1 MKKNASSKILLSLG
15 VATLLYS
22 SAFAQEINLTESS
35 DVGNYFEENG
45 KDINLKNPDKYKGQD
60 LNIKMG
66 VWDLPNDD
74 YDSADY
80 RLNIDI
86 GKNNTLSFTHNNGQN
101 PAYVTNLNA
110 TAKEV
115 KTTDIVL
122 QAFAPSVING
132 DLTMTSSGGEAIT
145 EDEKKGSGIIL
156 YNGAVE
162 GKSANGSLT
171 INGNFTADKTLFA
184 TYGNFVKVNG
194 TANLKNSNF
203 GLMKR
208 SYTDL
213 EANNVVMVQAKDFNE
228 NILKANNNAGALL
241 LKFAS
246 DYISTDVQGK
256 DPLEAGTIIDISDED
271 KYGDGEKGLVDYKL
285 SVQNCGGNK
294 CLVDYKLS
302 VQNCGGNKCLVING
316 GATAAAKDKLVQ
328 LQVDIDAID
337 KLLKNEFDFSQ
348 DEEWTKAKE
357 ALEKQKTE
365 LEQLKQEAEKNG
377 GKIDDEKYIDLVNKN
392 SNLNLSAN
400 DKASIL
406 ALRSITEQ
414 LGSIGADLASREGV
428 KLALDIKK
436 DTDNTGKSVSNLN
449 SASSAVNT
457 TMNISNDVSIGSR
470 VAMLNNPFGTYAS
483 KMNGLKFAALDSDM
497 RPSYVNEYTNS
508 VWANAFGGANI
519 IDGDSGAMYGAT
531 IGVDKQANDDVL
543 WGTYFTYANAKIK
556 DNNLEQKSDNFQLG
570 MYSTINVAPQWEL
583 NLKAYAQVS
592 PTKQDNVQTDG
603 AYNSDYTSKFLGLSA
618 NAGRVFDFSDNTLF
632 IKPFAGVNYYFSY
645 TPSHTENGAI
655 AKDIDSMKNNSVS
668 VEVGAEF
675 RKYMNENSYI
685 FVTPKIEQFVI
696 NSGDDYTANLAVNN
710 AFFTSIEANNKKKTY
725 GQIIVGGN
733 VDFTNQLSMNLGFGA
748 KQILAGKVDNKNE
761 TYLSGQVGLKYK
773 F

>member
-1 MKKNASSKILLSLG
+1 MVGSGEDFDLDNIDKNKASSLLIFNGSR
-15 VATLLYS
+15 
-22 SAFAQEINLTESS
+22 
-35 DVGNYFEENG
+35 ENT
-45 KDINLKNPDKYKGQD
+45 
-60 LNIKMG
+60 
-66 VWDLPNDD
+66 ND
-74 YDSADY
+74 
-80 RLNIDI
+80 
-86 GKNNTLSFTHNNGQN
+86 T
-101 PAYVTNLNA
+101 V
-110 TAKEV
+110 
-115 KTTDIVL
+115 
-122 QAFAPSVING
+122 
-132 DLTMTSSGGEAIT
+132 
-145 EDEKKGSGIIL
+145 
-156 YNGAVE
+156 
-162 GKSANGSLT
+162 NGSLT
-171 INGNFTADKTLFA
+171 VNGDFSA
-184 TYGNFVKVNG
+184 TNSAIVSMKSDTFKVNG
-194 TANLKNSNF
+194 TATIEKSGLGFLSQSYSNLDVNDF
-203 GLMKR
+203 IALR
-208 SYTDL
+208 
-213 EANNVVMVQAKDFNE
+213 AKDIKTDKLNDE
-228 NILKANNNAGALL
+228 TNAGALILKSASSYIDESL
-241 LKFAS
+241 LNDDDYVAS
-246 DYISTDVQGK
+246 LDVT
-256 DPLEAGTIIDISDED
+256 AED
-271 KYGDGEKGLVDYKL
+271 NKYGGVFVDYKL
-285 SVQNCGGNK
+285 SLKNCGG
-294 CLVDYKLS
+294 D
-302 VQNCGGNKCLVING
+302 KCLVING
-316 GATAAAKDKLVQ
+316 GATAAAKKLTNQ
-328 LQVDIDAID
+328 IAVDLEAITRIIDGLD
-337 KLLKNEFDFSQ
+337 NEQ
-348 DEEWTKAKE
+348 AKE
-357 ALEKQKTE
+357 ALQEQKTE

-531 IGVDKQANDDVL
+531 VGVDKQANDDVL
-543 WGTYFTYANAKIK
+543 WGTYFTYVNAKIK

-570 MYSTINVAPQWEL
+570 MYSTINIAPQWEL

-592 PTKQDNVQTDG
+592 PTKQDNVQIDG

-655 AKDIDSMKNNSVS
+655 AKDIDSIKNNSVS

>member
-22 SAFAQEINLTESS
+22 SAFAQEINLTQSS
-35 DVGNYFEENG
+35 DIGNYFEENG

-86 GKNNTLSFTHNNGQN
+86 GKNNTLSFTHNNDQN
-101 PAYVTNLNA
+101 PVYVTNLNA

-122 QAFAPSVING
+122 QASAPSVING
-132 DLTMTSSGGEAIT
+132 NLTMTSSGAETIT

-184 TYGNFVKVNG
+184 AYGNFVKVNG
-194 TANLKNSNF
+194 TANLTNSNF
-203 GLMKR
+203 GLMKH

-213 EANNVVMVQAKDFNE
+213 EANNVVIVQAKDFNE

-241 LKFAS
+241 LKFAG

-256 DPLEAGTIIDISDED
+256 DPLEAATIIDISDED
-271 KYGDGEKGLVDYKL
+271 KYGDGEKG
-285 SVQNCGGNK
+285 
-294 CLVDYKLS
+294 LVDYKLS

-328 LQVDIDAID
+328 LQVDIDTID
-337 KLLKNEFDFSQ
+337 KLLKHEFDSSQ
-348 DEEWTKAKE
+348 GEEWEQAKE
-357 ALEKQKTE
+357 TLKKQQAEIQTMLE
-365 LEQLKQEAEKNG
+365 EAKKNG

-531 IGVDKQANDDVL
+531 VGVDKQANDDVL
-543 WGTYFTYANAKIK
+543 WGAYFTYANAKIK

-592 PTKQDNVQTDG
+592 PTKQDNVQIDG

-710 AFFTSIEANNKKKTY
+710 AFFTSVEANNKKKTY

>member
-22 SAFAQEINLTESS
+22 SAFAQEINLTQSS
-35 DVGNYFEENG
+35 DVENYFEENG

-60 LNIKMG
+60 LSIKMG

-74 YDSADY
+74 YDSAVY

-101 PAYVTNLNA
+101 PVYVTNLNA

-132 DLTMTSSGGEAIT
+132 NLTMTSSGAETIT

-156 YNGAVE
+156 YNGAGE
-162 GKSANGSLT
+162 TQSANGSLT

-184 TYGNFVKVNG
+184 AYGNFVKVNG
-194 TANLKNSNF
+194 TANLTNSNF
-203 GLMKR
+203 GLIKR

-213 EANNVVMVQAKDFNE
+213 EANNVVMVQAKDFNKD
-228 NILKANNNAGALL
+228 ILEEKSNNNAGALL
-241 LKFAS
+241 VKFLN
-246 DYISTDVQGK
+246 DYVSTDLHGK
-256 DPLEAGTIIDISDED
+256 DVIETGAVIDISDED
-271 KYGDGEKGLVDYKL
+271 EYGDGKKG
-285 SVQNCGGNK
+285 
-294 CLVDYKLS
+294 LVDYKLS

-328 LQVDIDAID
+328 LQVDIDTID
-337 KLLKNEFDFSQ
+337 KLLKNEFDSSQ
-348 DEEWTKAKE
+348 DEEWEQAKE
-357 ALEKQKTE
+357 TLKKQQAELQTMLE
-365 LEQLKQEAEKNG
+365 EAKKNG

-531 IGVDKQANDDVL
+531 VGVDKQANDDVL
-543 WGTYFTYANAKIK
+543 WGAYFTYANAKIK

-592 PTKQDNVQTDG
+592 PTKQDNVQIDG

-710 AFFTSIEANNKKKTY
+710 AFFTSVEANNKKKTY

>member
-22 SAFAQEINLTESS
+22 SAFAQEINLTQSS

-66 VWDLPNDD
+66 VWDLPDDD

-86 GKNNTLSFTHNNGQN
+86 GKNNTLSFTHNNDQN
-101 PAYVTNLNA
+101 PVYVTNLNA

-122 QAFAPSVING
+122 QASAPSVING
-132 DLTMTSSGGEAIT
+132 NLTMTSSGAETIT

-156 YNGAVE
+156 YNGNGAVE

-184 TYGNFVKVNG
+184 AYGNFVKVNG
-194 TANLKNSNF
+194 TANLTNSNF

-213 EANNVVMVQAKDFNE
+213 EANNVVIVQAKDFNE

-241 LKFAS
+241 LKFAG

-256 DPLEAGTIIDISDED
+256 DPLEAITIIDISDED
-271 KYGDGEKGLVDYKL
+271 KYGDGEKG
-285 SVQNCGGNK
+285 
-294 CLVDYKLS
+294 LVDYKLS

-328 LQVDIDAID
+328 LQVDIDSID
-337 KLLKNEFDFSQ
+337 KLLKNEFDSSQ
-348 DEEWTKAKE
+348 GEEWEQAKE
-357 ALEKQKTE
+357 TLKKQQAEIQTMLE
-365 LEQLKQEAEKNG
+365 EAKKNG

-392 SNLNLSAN
+392 LNLNLSAN

-531 IGVDKQANDDVL
+531 VGVDKQANDDVL

-570 MYSTINVAPQWEL
+570 MYSTINIAPQWEL

-592 PTKQDNVQTDG
+592 PTKQDNVQIDG

-710 AFFTSIEANNKKKTY
+710 AFFTSVEANNKKKTY

>member
-22 SAFAQEINLTESS
+22 GAFAQEINLTQSS
-35 DVGNYFEENG
+35 EGNYFEENG

-86 GKNNTLSFTHNNGQN
+86 GKNNTLSFTHNNDQN
-101 PAYVTNLNA
+101 PVYVTNLNA

-132 DLTMTSSGGEAIT
+132 NLTMTSSGAGAIT

-156 YNGAVE
+156 YNGNGAVE

-184 TYGNFVKVNG
+184 AYGNFVKVNG
-194 TANLKNSNF
+194 TANLTNSNF

-213 EANNVVMVQAKDFNE
+213 EANNVVIVQAKDFNE

-241 LKFAS
+241 LKFAG

-294 CLVDYKLS
+294 CLV
-302 VQNCGGNKCLVING
+302 ING

-328 LQVDIDAID
+328 LQVDIDTID
-337 KLLKNEFDFSQ
+337 KLLKNEFDSSQ
-348 DEEWTKAKE
+348 GEEWEQAKE
-357 ALEKQKTE
+357 TLKKQQAEIQTMLE
-365 LEQLKQEAEKNG
+365 EAKKNG

-392 SNLNLSAN
+392 LNLNLSAN

-531 IGVDKQANDDVL
+531 VGVDKQANDDVL
-543 WGTYFTYANAKIK
+543 WGAYFTYANAKIK

-710 AFFTSIEANNKKKTY
+710 AFFTSVEANNKKKTY

>member
-22 SAFAQEINLTESS
+22 SAFAQEINLTQSS
-35 DVGNYFEENG
+35 DVENYFEENG

-60 LNIKMG
+60 LSIKMG

-86 GKNNTLSFTHNNGQN
+86 GKNNTLSFTHNNDQN
-101 PAYVTNLNA
+101 PVYVTNLNA

-132 DLTMTSSGGEAIT
+132 NLTMTSSGAGAIT
-145 EDEKKGSGIIL
+145 EDEQKGSGIIL
-156 YNGAVE
+156 YNGVE

-194 TANLKNSNF
+194 TANLTNSNF

-213 EANNVVMVQAKDFNE
+213 EANNVVIVQAKDFNE

-241 LKFAS
+241 LKFAG

-256 DPLEAGTIIDISDED
+256 DPLEAATIIDISDED
-271 KYGDGEKGLVDYKL
+271 KYGDGEKG
-285 SVQNCGGNK
+285 
-294 CLVDYKLS
+294 LVDYKLS

-328 LQVDIDAID
+328 LQVDIDSID
-337 KLLKNEFDFSQ
+337 KLLKNEFDSSQ
-348 DEEWTKAKE
+348 GEEWEQAKE
-357 ALEKQKTE
+357 TLKKQQAEIQTMLE
-365 LEQLKQEAEKNG
+365 EAKKNG

-392 SNLNLSAN
+392 LNLNLSAN

-531 IGVDKQANDDVL
+531 VGVDKQANDDVL
-543 WGTYFTYANAKIK
+543 WGAYFTYANAKIK

-592 PTKQDNVQTDG
+592 PTKQDNVQIDG

-668 VEVGAEF
+668 IEVGAEF

-710 AFFTSIEANNKKKTY
+710 AFFTSVEANNKKKTY

>member
-22 SAFAQEINLTESS
+22 SAFAQEINLTQSS

-60 LNIKMG
+60 LSIKMG
-66 VWDLPNDD
+66 VWDLPDD
-74 YDSADY
+74 YDSDDY

-101 PAYVTNLNA
+101 PVYVTNLNA

-132 DLTMTSSGGEAIT
+132 NLTMTSSGAETIT

-156 YNGAVE
+156 YNGNGAVE

-184 TYGNFVKVNG
+184 AYGNFVKVNG
-194 TANLKNSNF
+194 TANLTNSNF
-203 GLMKR
+203 GLMKH

-213 EANNVVMVQAKDFNE
+213 EANNVVIVQAKDFNE

-241 LKFAS
+241 LKFAG

-256 DPLEAGTIIDISDED
+256 DPLEAATIIDISDED
-271 KYGDGEKGLVDYKL
+271 KYGDGEKG
-285 SVQNCGGNK
+285 
-294 CLVDYKLS
+294 LVDYKLS

-328 LQVDIDAID
+328 LQVDIDTID
-337 KLLKNEFDFSQ
+337 KLLKNEFDSSQ
-348 DEEWTKAKE
+348 GEEWEQAKE
-357 ALEKQKTE
+357 TLKKQQAEIQTMLE
-365 LEQLKQEAEKNG
+365 EAKKNG

-531 IGVDKQANDDVL
+531 VGVDKQANDDVL
-543 WGTYFTYANAKIK
+543 WGAYFTYANAKIK

-592 PTKQDNVQTDG
+592 PTKQDNVQIDG

-710 AFFTSIEANNKKKTY
+710 AFFTSVEANNKKKTY

>member
-1 MKKNASSKILLSLG
+1 MK
-15 VATLLYS
+15 
-22 SAFAQEINLTESS
+22 S
-35 DVGNYFEENG
+35 DTF
-45 KDINLKNPDKYKGQD
+45 
-60 LNIKMG
+60 
-66 VWDLPNDD
+66 
-74 YDSADY
+74 
-80 RLNIDI
+80 
-86 GKNNTLSFTHNNGQN
+86 
-101 PAYVTNLNA
+101 
-110 TAKEV
+110 
-115 KTTDIVL
+115 
-122 QAFAPSVING
+122 
-132 DLTMTSSGGEAIT
+132 
-145 EDEKKGSGIIL
+145 
-156 YNGAVE
+156 
-162 GKSANGSLT
+162 
-171 INGNFTADKTLFA
+171 
-184 TYGNFVKVNG
+184 KVNG
-194 TANLKNSNF
+194 TATIEKSGLGFLSQSYSNL
-203 GLMKR
+203 
-208 SYTDL
+208 D
-213 EANNVVMVQAKDFNE
+213 ANDFIVLRAKDIKTDKLNDE
-228 NILKANNNAGALL
+228 TNAGALILKSASSYIDESL
-241 LKFAS
+241 LNDDDYVAS
-246 DYISTDVQGK
+246 LDVT
-256 DPLEAGTIIDISDED
+256 AED
-271 KYGDGEKGLVDYKL
+271 NKYGGVFVDYKL
-285 SVQNCGGNK
+285 SLKNCGG
-294 CLVDYKLS
+294 D
-302 VQNCGGNKCLVING
+302 KCLVING
-316 GATAAAKDKLVQ
+316 GATAAAKKLTNQ
-328 LQVDIDAID
+328 IAVDLEAITRIIDD
-337 KLLKNEFDFSQ
+337 LDNEQ
-348 DEEWTKAKE
+348 AKE
-357 ALEKQKTE
+357 TLKKQQAELQTMLE
-365 LEQLKQEAEKNG
+365 EAEKNG

-392 SNLNLSAN
+392 LNLNLSAN

-531 IGVDKQANDDVL
+531 VGVDKQANDDVL

-570 MYSTINVAPQWEL
+570 MYSTINIAPQWEL

-592 PTKQDNVQTDG
+592 PTKQDNVQIDG

-655 AKDIDSMKNNSVS
+655 AKDIDSIKNNSVS

-710 AFFTSIEANNKKKTY
+710 AFFTSVEANNKKKTY

>member
-22 SAFAQEINLTESS
+22 SAFAQEINLTQSS

-86 GKNNTLSFTHNNGQN
+86 GKNNTLSFTHNNDQN
-101 PAYVTNLNA
+101 PVYVTNLNA

-122 QAFAPSVING
+122 QASAPSVING
-132 DLTMTSSGGEAIT
+132 NLTMTSSGAGTIT

-156 YNGAVE
+156 YNGNGAVE

-184 TYGNFVKVNG
+184 AYGNFVKVNG
-194 TANLKNSNF
+194 TANLTNSNF

-213 EANNVVMVQAKDFNE
+213 EANNVVIVQAKDFNE

-241 LKFAS
+241 LKFAG

-294 CLVDYKLS
+294 CLV
-302 VQNCGGNKCLVING
+302 ING

-328 LQVDIDAID
+328 LQVDIDTID
-337 KLLKNEFDFSQ
+337 KLLKNEFDSSQ
-348 DEEWTKAKE
+348 GEEWEQAKE
-357 ALEKQKTE
+357 TLKKQQAEIQTMLE
-365 LEQLKQEAEKNG
+365 EAKKNG

-392 SNLNLSAN
+392 LNLNLSAN

-483 KMNGLKFAALDSDM
+483 KINGLKFAALDSDM

-531 IGVDKQANDDVL
+531 VGVDKQANDDVL
-543 WGTYFTYANAKIK
+543 WGAYFTYANAKIK

-592 PTKQDNVQTDG
+592 PTKQDNVQIDG

-710 AFFTSIEANNKKKTY
+710 AFFTSVEANNKKKTY

>member
-22 SAFAQEINLTESS
+22 GAFAAEITFNS
-35 DVGNYFEENG
+35 DSDLNTHF
-45 KDINLKNPDKYKGQD
+45 DINEKDNVATFKNENYKNQD
-60 LNIKMG
+60 LTFKINT
-66 VWDLPNDD
+66 LAFDD
-74 YDSADY
+74 APEDAKI
-80 RLNIDI
+80 NIDL
-86 GKNNTLSFTHNNGQN
+86 GNNSLTLENTRNSSGE
-101 PAYVTNLNA
+101 
-110 TAKEV
+110 TAALVRNFNVDAKDF
-115 KTTDIVL
+115 KTTDIGL
-122 QAFAPSVING
+122 SYFNAGIINANF
-132 DLTMTSSGGEAIT
+132 TMV
-145 EDEKKGSGIIL
+145 GSGEDFDLDNIDKNKASSLLIF
-156 YNGAVE
+156 NGSRENTNDTV
-162 GKSANGSLT
+162 NGSLT
-171 INGNFTADKTLFA
+171 VNGDFSA
-184 TYGNFVKVNG
+184 TNSAIVSMKSDTFKVNG
-194 TANLKNSNF
+194 TATLKEAGLGFLSQSYSNLDVNDF
-203 GLMKR
+203 IALR
-208 SYTDL
+208 
-213 EANNVVMVQAKDFNE
+213 AKDIKTDKLNDE
-228 NILKANNNAGALL
+228 TNAGALILKSASSYIDESL
-241 LKFAS
+241 LNGHDSIAS
-246 DYISTDVQGK
+246 LDVT
-256 DPLEAGTIIDISDED
+256 AED
-271 KYGDGEKGLVDYKL
+271 NKYGGVFVDYKL
-285 SVQNCGGNK
+285 SLKNCGG
-294 CLVDYKLS
+294 D
-302 VQNCGGNKCLVING
+302 KCLVING
-316 GATAAAKDKLVQ
+316 GATAAAKKLTNQ
-328 LQVDIDAID
+328 IAVDLEAITRIIDD
-337 KLLKNEFDFSQ
+337 YLDNEQ
-348 DEEWTKAKE
+348 AKE
-357 ALEKQKTE
+357 ALQEQKTE

-392 SNLNLSAN
+392 LNLNLSAN

-436 DTDNTGKSVSNLN
+436 DTDNTGKSVSNFN

-531 IGVDKQANDDVL
+531 VGVDKQANDDVL
-543 WGTYFTYANAKIK
+543 WGAYFTYANAKIK

-592 PTKQDNVQTDG
+592 PTKQDNVQIDG

-632 IKPFAGVNYYFSY
+632 IKPFAGINYYFSY

-696 NSGDDYTANLAVNN
+696 NRGDDYTANLAINN
-710 AFFTSIEANNKKKTY
+710 AFFTSVEANNKKKTY

>member
-22 SAFAQEINLTESS
+22 SAFAQEINLTQSS

-86 GKNNTLSFTHNNGQN
+86 GKNNTLSFTHNNDQN
-101 PAYVTNLNA
+101 PVYVTNLNA

-132 DLTMTSSGGEAIT
+132 NLTMTSSGAGAIT
-145 EDEKKGSGIIL
+145 EDEQKGSGIIL
-156 YNGAVE
+156 YNGVE

-194 TANLKNSNF
+194 TANLTNSNF

-213 EANNVVMVQAKDFNE
+213 EANNVVIVQAKDFNE

-241 LKFAS
+241 LKFAG

-256 DPLEAGTIIDISDED
+256 DPLEAATIIDISDED
-271 KYGDGEKGLVDYKL
+271 KYGDGEKG
-285 SVQNCGGNK
+285 
-294 CLVDYKLS
+294 LVDYKLS

-328 LQVDIDAID
+328 LQVDIDTID
-337 KLLKNEFDFSQ
+337 KLLKNEFDSSQ
-348 DEEWTKAKE
+348 GEEWEQAKE
-357 ALEKQKTE
+357 TLKKQQAEIQTMLE
-365 LEQLKQEAEKNG
+365 EAKKNG

-392 SNLNLSAN
+392 LNLNLSAN

-531 IGVDKQANDDVL
+531 VGVDKQANDDVL
-543 WGTYFTYANAKIK
+543 WGAYFTYANAKIK

-592 PTKQDNVQTDG
+592 PTKQDNVQIDG

-618 NAGRVFDFSDNTLF
+618 NAGRVFDLSDNTLF

-668 VEVGAEF
+668 IEVGAEF

-710 AFFTSIEANNKKKTY
+710 AFFTSVEANNKKKTY

>member
-22 SAFAQEINLTESS
+22 SAFAQEINLTQSS

-86 GKNNTLSFTHNNGQN
+86 GKNNTLSFTHNNDQN
-101 PAYVTNLNA
+101 PVYVTNLNA

-122 QAFAPSVING
+122 QASAPSVING
-132 DLTMTSSGGEAIT
+132 NLTMTSSGGGAIT

-156 YNGAVE
+156 YNGNGAVE

-171 INGNFTADKTLFA
+171 INGNFAADKTLFA
-184 TYGNFVKVNG
+184 AYGNFVKVNG
-194 TANLKNSNF
+194 TANLTNSNF

-213 EANNVVMVQAKDFNE
+213 EANNVVIVQAKDFNE

-241 LKFAS
+241 LKFAG

-256 DPLEAGTIIDISDED
+256 DPLEAITIIDISDED
-271 KYGDGEKGLVDYKL
+271 KYGDGKKG
-285 SVQNCGGNK
+285 
-294 CLVDYKLS
+294 LVDYKLS

-328 LQVDIDAID
+328 LQVDIDTID
-337 KLLKNEFDFSQ
+337 KLLKNEFDSSQ
-348 DEEWTKAKE
+348 GEEWEQAKE
-357 ALEKQKTE
+357 TLKKQQAEIQTMLE
-365 LEQLKQEAEKNG
+365 EAKKNG

-392 SNLNLSAN
+392 LNLNLSAN

-531 IGVDKQANDDVL
+531 VGVDKQANDDVL
-543 WGTYFTYANAKIK
+543 WGAYFTYANAKIK

-592 PTKQDNVQTDG
+592 PTKQDNVQIDG

-655 AKDIDSMKNNSVS
+655 AKDIDSIKNNSVS

>member
-22 SAFAQEINLTESS
+22 SAFAQEINLTQSS
-35 DVGNYFEENG
+35 DVGKYFEENG
-45 KDINLKNPDKYKGQD
+45 KDINLKNPDQYKGQD
-60 LNIKMG
+60 LSIKMG

-86 GKNNTLSFTHNNGQN
+86 GKDNTLSFTHNNKEN

-132 DLTMTSSGGEAIT
+132 NLTMTSSGAGTIT

-156 YNGAVE
+156 YNGNGAVE

-194 TANLKNSNF
+194 TANLTNSNF

-213 EANNVVMVQAKDFNE
+213 EANNVVIVQAKDFNE

-241 LKFAS
+241 LKFAG

-294 CLVDYKLS
+294 CLV
-302 VQNCGGNKCLVING
+302 ING

-328 LQVDIDAID
+328 LQVDIDTID
-337 KLLKNEFDFSQ
+337 KLLKNEFDSSQ
-348 DEEWTKAKE
+348 GEEWEQAKE
-357 ALEKQKTE
+357 TLKKQQAEIQTMLE
-365 LEQLKQEAEKNG
+365 EAKKNG

-392 SNLNLSAN
+392 LNLNLSAN

-531 IGVDKQANDDVL
+531 VGVDKQANDDVL
-543 WGTYFTYANAKIK
+543 WGAYFTYANAKIK

-592 PTKQDNVQTDG
+592 PTKQDNVQIDG

-710 AFFTSIEANNKKKTY
+710 AFFTSVEANNKKKTY

>member
-22 SAFAQEINLTESS
+22 SAFAQEQNINLTESS
-35 DVGNYFEENG
+35 DIGKYFEENG
-45 KDINLKNPDKYKGQD
+45 KDINLKNPDDYKGKD
-60 LNIKMG
+60 LSITMG

-74 YDSADY
+74 YDNADY

-86 GKNNTLSFTHNNGQN
+86 GKNNTLSFTHNNGEN

-110 TAKEV
+110 TAQEV

-132 DLTMTSSGGEAIT
+132 NLTMTSSGSEAIT

-156 YNGAVE
+156 YNGTVE

-194 TANLKNSNF
+194 TANLTNSNF
-203 GLMKR
+203 GLIKR

-213 EANNVVMVQAKDFNE
+213 EANNVVMVQAKDFNKD
-228 NILKANNNAGALL
+228 ILEEKSNNNAGALL
-241 LKFAS
+241 VKFLN
-246 DYISTDVQGK
+246 DYVSTDLHGK
-256 DPLEAGTIIDISDED
+256 DVIETGAVIDISDED
-271 KYGDGEKGLVDYKL
+271 EYGDGKKGLVDYKL

-294 CLVDYKLS
+294 CLV
-302 VQNCGGNKCLVING
+302 VNG
-316 GATAAAKDKLVQ
+316 GATAAAKDKLTQ
-328 LQVDIDAID
+328 LKVDINAID
-337 KLLKNEFDFSQ
+337 KLLKNEFDSSQ
-348 DEEWTKAKE
+348 DEEWKQAKE

-365 LEQLKQEAEKNG
+365 LEKLQQEAMQNG

-392 SNLNLSAN
+392 LNLNLSAN

-519 IDGDSGAMYGAT
+519 IDGDSGAMHGAT
-531 IGVDKQANDDVL
+531 VGVDKQANDDVL
-543 WGTYFTYANAKIK
+543 WGAYFTYANAKIK

-570 MYSTINVAPQWEL
+570 MYSTINIAPQWEL

-592 PTKQDNVQTDG
+592 PTKQDNVQIDG

-645 TPSHTENGAI
+645 TPFHTENGAI

-696 NSGDDYTANLAVNN
+696 NSGDDYTDNLAVNN
-710 AFFTSIEANNKKKTY
+710 AFFTSIEANNKKKHT
-725 GQIIVGGN
+725 
-733 VDFTNQLSMNLGFGA
+733 DKLS
-748 KQILAGKVDNKNE
+748 
-761 TYLSGQVGLKYK
+761 
-773 F
+773 

>member
-22 SAFAQEINLTESS
+22 SAFAQEINLTQSS

-86 GKNNTLSFTHNNGQN
+86 GKNNTLSFTHNNDQN
-101 PAYVTNLNA
+101 PVYVTNLNA

-122 QAFAPSVING
+122 QASAPSVING
-132 DLTMTSSGGEAIT
+132 NLTMTSSGGGAIT

-184 TYGNFVKVNG
+184 AYGNFVKVNG
-194 TANLKNSNF
+194 TANLTNSNF

-213 EANNVVMVQAKDFNE
+213 EANNVVIVQAKDFNE

-241 LKFAS
+241 LKFAG

-256 DPLEAGTIIDISDED
+256 DPLEAVTIIDISDED
-271 KYGDGEKGLVDYKL
+271 KYGDGEKG
-285 SVQNCGGNK
+285 
-294 CLVDYKLS
+294 LVDYKLS

-328 LQVDIDAID
+328 LQVDIDTID
-337 KLLKNEFDFSQ
+337 KLLKNEFDSSQ
-348 DEEWTKAKE
+348 GEEWEQAKE
-357 ALEKQKTE
+357 TLKKQQAEIQTMLE
-365 LEQLKQEAEKNG
+365 EAKKNG

-392 SNLNLSAN
+392 LNLNLSAN

-531 IGVDKQANDDVL
+531 VGVDKQANDDVL
-543 WGTYFTYANAKIK
+543 WGAYFTYANAKIK

-592 PTKQDNVQTDG
+592 PTKQDNVQIDG

-710 AFFTSIEANNKKKTY
+710 AFFTSVEANNKKKTY

>member
-22 SAFAQEINLTESS
+22 SAFAQEINLTQSS

-101 PAYVTNLNA
+101 PVYVTNLNA

-122 QAFAPSVING
+122 QASAPSVING
-132 DLTMTSSGGEAIT
+132 NLTMTSSGAGAIT

-156 YNGAVE
+156 YNGNGAVE

-184 TYGNFVKVNG
+184 AYGNFVKVNG
-194 TANLKNSNF
+194 TANLTNSNF

-213 EANNVVMVQAKDFNE
+213 EANNVVIVQAKDFNE

-241 LKFAS
+241 LKFAG

-256 DPLEAGTIIDISDED
+256 DPLEAVTIIDISDED
-271 KYGDGEKGLVDYKL
+271 KYGDGEKG
-285 SVQNCGGNK
+285 
-294 CLVDYKLS
+294 LVDYKLS

-328 LQVDIDAID
+328 LQVDIDTID
-337 KLLKNEFDFSQ
+337 KLLKNEFDSSQ
-348 DEEWTKAKE
+348 GEEWEQAKE
-357 ALEKQKTE
+357 TLKKQQAEIQTMLE
-365 LEQLKQEAEKNG
+365 EAKKNG

-531 IGVDKQANDDVL
+531 VGVDKQANDDVL
-543 WGTYFTYANAKIK
+543 WGAYFTYANAKIK

-592 PTKQDNVQTDG
+592 PTKQDNVQIDG

-710 AFFTSIEANNKKKTY
+710 AFFTSVEANNKKKTY

>member
-22 SAFAQEINLTESS
+22 SAFAQEINLTQSS
-35 DVGNYFEENG
+35 DIGNYFEENG

-86 GKNNTLSFTHNNGQN
+86 GKNNTLSFTHNNDQN
-101 PAYVTNLNA
+101 PVYVTNLNA

-122 QAFAPSVING
+122 QASAPSVING
-132 DLTMTSSGGEAIT
+132 NLTMTSSGGGAIT

-156 YNGAVE
+156 YNGNGAVE

-171 INGNFTADKTLFA
+171 INGNFAADKTLFA
-184 TYGNFVKVNG
+184 AYGNFVKVNG
-194 TANLKNSNF
+194 TANLTNSNF

-213 EANNVVMVQAKDFNE
+213 EANNVVIVQAKDFNE

-294 CLVDYKLS
+294 CLV
-302 VQNCGGNKCLVING
+302 ING
-316 GATAAAKDKLVQ
+316 GATAAAKNKLVQ

-337 KLLKNEFDFSQ
+337 KLLKSEFDSSQ
-348 DEEWTKAKE
+348 DEEWKQAKE

-365 LEQLKQEAEKNG
+365 LQTMLEEAEKNG

-392 SNLNLSAN
+392 LNLNLSAN

-531 IGVDKQANDDVL
+531 VGVDKQANDDVL
-543 WGTYFTYANAKIK
+543 WGAYFTYANAKIK

-570 MYSTINVAPQWEL
+570 MYSTINIAPQWEL

-592 PTKQDNVQTDG
+592 PTKQDNVQIDG

-710 AFFTSIEANNKKKTY
+710 AFFTSVEANNKKKTY

>member
-22 SAFAQEINLTESS
+22 GAFAQEINLAGSS
-35 DVGNYFEENG
+35 DIGNYFEENG

-60 LNIKMG
+60 LSIKMG
-66 VWDLPNDD
+66 IGDLPSDG

-80 RLNIDI
+80 RFNIDI
-86 GKNNTLSFTHNNGQN
+86 GKDNTLSFTHNNNQE

-110 TAKEV
+110 TAKKVE
-115 KTTDIVL
+115 TTDIIL

-132 DLTMTSSGGEAIT
+132 DLTMTSSGAGAIT

-156 YNGAVE
+156 YNGAGE
-162 GKSANGSLT
+162 TQSANGSLT

-194 TANLKNSNF
+194 TANLTNSNF
-203 GLMKR
+203 GLIKR

-228 NILKANNNAGALL
+228 DILKAKNNAGALL
-241 LKFAS
+241 VKFLN
-246 DYISTDVQGK
+246 DYVSTDLHGK
-256 DPLEAGTIIDISDED
+256 DVAETGAVIDISDEE
-271 KYGDGEKGLVDYKL
+271 KYGDGIKGF
-285 SVQNCGGNK
+285 
-294 CLVDYKLS
+294 VDYKLS

-316 GATAAAKDKLVQ
+316 GATAAAKNLTNQ
-328 LQVDIDAID
+328 IAVDIDAID
-337 KLLKNEFDFSQ
+337 KLLKNEFDPSQ
-348 DEEWTKAKE
+348 EEEWTKVKK
-357 ALEKQKTE
+357 ALQQQKTE

-377 GKIDDEKYIDLVNKN
+377 GKIDDEKYVDLVNKN

-428 KLALDIKK
+428 KLALQIKK

-470 VAMLNNPFGTYAS
+470 VAMLNNPFVTYAS

-543 WGTYFTYANAKIK
+543 WGAYFTYANAKIK

-583 NLKAYAQVS
+583 NVKAYAQVS

-632 IKPFAGVNYYFSY
+632 IKPFAGINYYFSY

-710 AFFTSIEANNKKKTY
+710 AFFTSVEANNKKKTY

-748 KQILAGKVDNKNE
+748 KQILAGRVDSKNE

>member
-22 SAFAQEINLTESS
+22 SAFAQEINLTQSS
-35 DVGNYFEENG
+35 DIGNYFEENG

-86 GKNNTLSFTHNNGQN
+86 GKNNTLSFTHNNDQN
-101 PAYVTNLNA
+101 PVYVTNLNA

-122 QAFAPSVING
+122 QASAPSVING
-132 DLTMTSSGGEAIT
+132 NLTMTSSGGGAIT

-156 YNGAVE
+156 YNGNGAVE

-171 INGNFTADKTLFA
+171 INGNFAADKTLFA
-184 TYGNFVKVNG
+184 AYGNFVKVNG
-194 TANLKNSNF
+194 TANLTNSNF

-213 EANNVVMVQAKDFNE
+213 EANNVVIVQAKDFNE

-241 LKFAS
+241 LKFAG

-294 CLVDYKLS
+294 CLV
-302 VQNCGGNKCLVING
+302 ING
-316 GATAAAKDKLVQ
+316 GATAAAKDKLTQ
-328 LQVDIDAID
+328 LQVDIDTID
-337 KLLKNEFDFSQ
+337 KLLKNEFDSSQ
-348 DEEWTKAKE
+348 GEEWEQAKE
-357 ALEKQKTE
+357 TLKKQQAEIQTMLE
-365 LEQLKQEAEKNG
+365 EAKKNG

-531 IGVDKQANDDVL
+531 VGVDKQANDDVL
-543 WGTYFTYANAKIK
+543 WGAYFTYANAKIK

-592 PTKQDNVQTDG
+592 PTKQDNVQIDG

-710 AFFTSIEANNKKKTY
+710 AFFTSVEANNKKKTY

>member
-22 SAFAQEINLTESS
+22 GAFAAEITFNS
-35 DVGNYFEENG
+35 DSDLNTHF
-45 KDINLKNPDKYKGQD
+45 DINEKDNVATFKNENYKNQD
-60 LNIKMG
+60 LTFKINTLAFEDAHEDAKI
-66 VWDLPNDD
+66 
-74 YDSADY
+74 
-80 RLNIDI
+80 NIDL
-86 GKNNTLSFTHNNGQN
+86 GNNSLTLENTRNSGGE
-101 PAYVTNLNA
+101 
-110 TAKEV
+110 TAALVRNFNVDAKDF
-115 KTTDIVL
+115 KTTDIGL
-122 QAFAPSVING
+122 SYFNAGIINANF
-132 DLTMTSSGGEAIT
+132 TMV
-145 EDEKKGSGIIL
+145 GSGEDFDLDNIDKNKASSLLIF
-156 YNGAVE
+156 NGSRENTNDTV
-162 GKSANGSLT
+162 NGSLT
-171 INGNFTADKTLFA
+171 VNGDFSA
-184 TYGNFVKVNG
+184 TNSAIASMKSDTFKVNG
-194 TANLKNSNF
+194 TATIEKSGLGFLSQSYSNL
-203 GLMKR
+203 
-208 SYTDL
+208 D
-213 EANNVVMVQAKDFNE
+213 ANDFIVLRAKDIKTDKLNDE
-228 NILKANNNAGALL
+228 TNAGALILKSASSYIDESL
-241 LKFAS
+241 LNDDDYVAS
-246 DYISTDVQGK
+246 LDVT
-256 DPLEAGTIIDISDED
+256 AED
-271 KYGDGEKGLVDYKL
+271 NKYGGVFVDYKL
-285 SVQNCGGNK
+285 SLKNCGG
-294 CLVDYKLS
+294 D
-302 VQNCGGNKCLVING
+302 KCLVING
-316 GATAAAKDKLVQ
+316 GATAAAKKLTNQ
-328 LQVDIDAID
+328 IAVDLEAITRIIDD
-337 KLLKNEFDFSQ
+337 LDNEQ
-348 DEEWTKAKE
+348 AKE
-357 ALEKQKTE
+357 TLKKQQAELQTMLE
-365 LEQLKQEAEKNG
+365 EAKKNG

-392 SNLNLSAN
+392 LNLNLSAN

>member
-22 SAFAQEINLTESS
+22 SAFAQEINLTQSS

-66 VWDLPNDD
+66 VWDLPDD
-74 YDSADY
+74 YDSDDY

-86 GKNNTLSFTHNNGQN
+86 GKNNTLSFTHNNDQN
-101 PAYVTNLNA
+101 PVYVTNLNA

-132 DLTMTSSGGEAIT
+132 NLTMTSSGAGAIT
-145 EDEKKGSGIIL
+145 EDEQKGSGIIL
-156 YNGAVE
+156 YNGVE

-194 TANLKNSNF
+194 TANLTNSNF
-203 GLMKR
+203 GLMKH

-213 EANNVVMVQAKDFNE
+213 EANNVVIVQAKDFNE

-241 LKFAS
+241 LKFAG

-256 DPLEAGTIIDISDED
+256 DPLEAATIIDISDED
-271 KYGDGEKGLVDYKL
+271 KYGDGEKG
-285 SVQNCGGNK
+285 
-294 CLVDYKLS
+294 LVDYKLS

-328 LQVDIDAID
+328 LQVDIDTID
-337 KLLKNEFDFSQ
+337 KLLKNEFDSSQ
-348 DEEWTKAKE
+348 GEEWEQAKE
-357 ALEKQKTE
+357 TLKKQQAEIQTMLE
-365 LEQLKQEAEKNG
+365 EAKKNG

-392 SNLNLSAN
+392 LNLNLSAN

-531 IGVDKQANDDVL
+531 VGVDKQANDDVL
-543 WGTYFTYANAKIK
+543 WGAYFTYANAKIK

-592 PTKQDNVQTDG
+592 PTKQDNVQIDG

-668 VEVGAEF
+668 IEVGAEF

-710 AFFTSIEANNKKKTY
+710 AFFTSVEANNKKKTY

>member
-22 SAFAQEINLTESS
+22 SAFAQEINLTQSS

-60 LNIKMG
+60 LSIKMG

-74 YDSADY
+74 YDSDDY

-101 PAYVTNLNA
+101 PVYVTNLNA

-122 QAFAPSVING
+122 QASAPSVING
-132 DLTMTSSGGEAIT
+132 NLTMTSSGAETIT

-156 YNGAVE
+156 YNGNGAVE

-184 TYGNFVKVNG
+184 AYGNFVKVNG
-194 TANLKNSNF
+194 TANLTNSNF

-213 EANNVVMVQAKDFNE
+213 EANNVVIVQAKDFNE

-241 LKFAS
+241 LKFAG

-256 DPLEAGTIIDISDED
+256 DPLEAATIIDISDED
-271 KYGDGEKGLVDYKL
+271 KYGDGEKG
-285 SVQNCGGNK
+285 
-294 CLVDYKLS
+294 LVDYKLS

-328 LQVDIDAID
+328 LQVDIDTID
-337 KLLKNEFDFSQ
+337 KLLKNEFDSSQ
-348 DEEWTKAKE
+348 GEEWEQAKE
-357 ALEKQKTE
+357 TLKKQQAEIQTMLE
-365 LEQLKQEAEKNG
+365 EAKKNG

-531 IGVDKQANDDVL
+531 VGVDKQANDDVL
-543 WGTYFTYANAKIK
+543 WGAYFTYANAKIK

-592 PTKQDNVQTDG
+592 PTKQDNVQIDG
-603 AYNSDYTSKFLGLSA
+603 AYNSDYTSKF
-618 NAGRVFDFSDNTLF
+618 
-632 IKPFAGVNYYFSY
+632 
-645 TPSHTENGAI
+645 
-655 AKDIDSMKNNSVS
+655 
-668 VEVGAEF
+668 
-675 RKYMNENSYI
+675 
-685 FVTPKIEQFVI
+685 
-696 NSGDDYTANLAVNN
+696 
-710 AFFTSIEANNKKKTY
+710 
-725 GQIIVGGN
+725 
-733 VDFTNQLSMNLGFGA
+733 
-748 KQILAGKVDNKNE
+748 
-761 TYLSGQVGLKYK
+761 
-773 F
+773 

>member
-22 SAFAQEINLTESS
+22 SAFAQEINLTQSS

-101 PAYVTNLNA
+101 PVYVTNLNA

-122 QAFAPSVING
+122 QASAPSVING
-132 DLTMTSSGGEAIT
+132 NLTMTSSGGGAIT

-156 YNGAVE
+156 YNGNGAVE

-171 INGNFTADKTLFA
+171 INGNFAADKTLFA
-184 TYGNFVKVNG
+184 AYGNFVKVNG
-194 TANLKNSNF
+194 TANLTNSNF

-213 EANNVVMVQAKDFNE
+213 EANNVVIVQAKDFNE

-241 LKFAS
+241 LKFAG

-256 DPLEAGTIIDISDED
+256 DPLEAVTIIDISDED
-271 KYGDGEKGLVDYKL
+271 KYGDREKG
-285 SVQNCGGNK
+285 
-294 CLVDYKLS
+294 LVDYKLS

-316 GATAAAKDKLVQ
+316 GATAAAKNKLVQ
-328 LQVDIDAID
+328 LQVDIDTID
-337 KLLKNEFDFSQ
+337 KLLKSEFDSSQ
-348 DEEWTKAKE
+348 GEEWEQAKE
-357 ALEKQKTE
+357 TLKKQQAEIQTMLE
-365 LEQLKQEAEKNG
+365 EAKKNG

-392 SNLNLSAN
+392 LNLNLSAN

-531 IGVDKQANDDVL
+531 VGVDKQANDDVL
-543 WGTYFTYANAKIK
+543 WGAYFTYANAKIK

-592 PTKQDNVQTDG
+592 PTKQDNVQIDG

-655 AKDIDSMKNNSVS
+655 AKDIDSIKNNSVS

-710 AFFTSIEANNKKKTY
+710 AFFTSVEANNKKKTY

>member
-1 MKKNASSKILLSLG
+1 MK
-15 VATLLYS
+15 
-22 SAFAQEINLTESS
+22 S
-35 DVGNYFEENG
+35 DTF
-45 KDINLKNPDKYKGQD
+45 
-60 LNIKMG
+60 
-66 VWDLPNDD
+66 
-74 YDSADY
+74 
-80 RLNIDI
+80 
-86 GKNNTLSFTHNNGQN
+86 
-101 PAYVTNLNA
+101 
-110 TAKEV
+110 
-115 KTTDIVL
+115 
-122 QAFAPSVING
+122 
-132 DLTMTSSGGEAIT
+132 
-145 EDEKKGSGIIL
+145 
-156 YNGAVE
+156 
-162 GKSANGSLT
+162 
-171 INGNFTADKTLFA
+171 
-184 TYGNFVKVNG
+184 KVNG
-194 TANLKNSNF
+194 TATLKEAGLRFLSQSYSNLDVNDF
-203 GLMKR
+203 IALR
-208 SYTDL
+208 
-213 EANNVVMVQAKDFNE
+213 AKDIKTDKLNDE
-228 NILKANNNAGALL
+228 TNAGALILKTASSYINESL
-241 LKFAS
+241 LNGD
-246 DYISTDVQGK
+246 DYAAYLDV
-256 DPLEAGTIIDISDED
+256 IDDK
-271 KYGDGEKGLVDYKL
+271 KYGGAFVDYKL
-285 SVQNCGGNK
+285 SLKNCGG
-294 CLVDYKLS
+294 D
-302 VQNCGGNKCLVING
+302 KCLVING
-316 GATAAAKDKLVQ
+316 GATAAAKNLTNQIAVDLEAITRIIDGLDNEQAKKT
-328 LQVDIDAID
+328 LQ
-337 KLLKNEFDFSQ
+337 Q
-348 DEEWTKAKE
+348 
-357 ALEKQKTE
+357 QKTE
-365 LEQLKQEAEKNG
+365 LEQLKQEAKKNG

-531 IGVDKQANDDVL
+531 VGVDKQANDDVL
-543 WGTYFTYANAKIK
+543 WGAYFTYANAKIK

-592 PTKQDNVQTDG
+592 PTKQDNVQIDG

-668 VEVGAEF
+668 IEVGAEF

-710 AFFTSIEANNKKKTY
+710 AFFTSVEANNKKKTY

>member
-22 SAFAQEINLTESS
+22 SAFAQEINLTQSS

-86 GKNNTLSFTHNNGQN
+86 GKNNTLSFTHNNDQN
-101 PAYVTNLNA
+101 PVYVTNLNA

-122 QAFAPSVING
+122 QASAPSVING
-132 DLTMTSSGGEAIT
+132 NLTMTSSGGGAIT

-156 YNGAVE
+156 YNGNGAVE

-171 INGNFTADKTLFA
+171 INGNFAADKTLFA
-184 TYGNFVKVNG
+184 AYGNFVKVNG
-194 TANLKNSNF
+194 TANLTNSNF

-213 EANNVVMVQAKDFNE
+213 EANNVVIVQAKDFNE

-241 LKFAS
+241 LKFAG

-294 CLVDYKLS
+294 CLV
-302 VQNCGGNKCLVING
+302 ING

-328 LQVDIDAID
+328 LQVDIDTID
-337 KLLKNEFDFSQ
+337 KLLKNEFDSSQ
-348 DEEWTKAKE
+348 GEEWEQAKE
-357 ALEKQKTE
+357 TLKKQQAELQTMLE
-365 LEQLKQEAEKNG
+365 EAKKNG

-392 SNLNLSAN
+392 LNLNLSAN

-543 WGTYFTYANAKIK
+543 WGAYFTYANAKIK

-570 MYSTINVAPQWEL
+570 MYSTINIAPQWEL

-592 PTKQDNVQTDG
+592 PTKQDNVQIDG

-710 AFFTSIEANNKKKTY
+710 AFFTSVEANNKKKTY

>member
-22 SAFAQEINLTESS
+22 GAFAAEITFNS
-35 DVGNYFEENG
+35 DSDLNTHF
-45 KDINLKNPDKYKGQD
+45 DINEKDNVATFKNENYKNQD
-60 LNIKMG
+60 LTFKINT
-66 VWDLPNDD
+66 LAFDD
-74 YDSADY
+74 AHEDAKI
-80 RLNIDI
+80 NIDL
-86 GKNNTLSFTHNNGQN
+86 GNNSLTLENTRNSGGE
-101 PAYVTNLNA
+101 
-110 TAKEV
+110 TAALVRNFNVDAKDF
-115 KTTDIVL
+115 KTTDIGL
-122 QAFAPSVING
+122 SYFNAGIINANF
-132 DLTMTSSGGEAIT
+132 TME
-145 EDEKKGSGIIL
+145 GSGKDFDLDNIDKNKASSLLIF
-156 YNGAVE
+156 NGSRENTNDTV
-162 GKSANGSLT
+162 NGSLT
-171 INGNFTADKTLFA
+171 VNGDFSA
-184 TYGNFVKVNG
+184 TNSAIVSMKSDTFKVNG
-194 TANLKNSNF
+194 TATIEKSGLGFLSQSYSNL
-203 GLMKR
+203 
-208 SYTDL
+208 D
-213 EANNVVMVQAKDFNE
+213 ANDFIVLRAKDIKTDKLNDE
-228 NILKANNNAGALL
+228 TNAGALILKTASSYIDESL
-241 LKFAS
+241 LNGDDYVAS
-246 DYISTDVQGK
+246 LDVT
-256 DPLEAGTIIDISDED
+256 AED
-271 KYGDGEKGLVDYKL
+271 NKYGGVFVDYKL
-285 SVQNCGGNK
+285 SLKNCGG
-294 CLVDYKLS
+294 D
-302 VQNCGGNKCLVING
+302 KCLVING
-316 GATAAAKDKLVQ
+316 GATAAAKKLTNQ
-328 LQVDIDAID
+328 IAVDLEAITRIIDGLD
-337 KLLKNEFDFSQ
+337 NEQ
-348 DEEWTKAKE
+348 AKE
-357 ALEKQKTE
+357 ALQEQKTE
-365 LEQLKQEAEKNG
+365 LEKLQQEAMQNG
-377 GKIDDEKYIDLVNKN
+377 GKIDDEKYIDLINKN
-392 SNLNLSAN
+392 LNLNLSAN

-428 KLALDIKK
+428 KLALQIKK

-531 IGVDKQANDDVL
+531 VGVDKQANDDVL
-543 WGTYFTYANAKIK
+543 WGAYFTYANAKIK

-570 MYSTINVAPQWEL
+570 MYSTINIAPQWEL

-710 AFFTSIEANNKKKTY
+710 AFFTSVEANNKKKTY

>member
-22 SAFAQEINLTESS
+22 SAFAQEINLTQSS

-86 GKNNTLSFTHNNGQN
+86 GKNNTLSFTHNNDQN
-101 PAYVTNLNA
+101 PVYVTNLNA

-122 QAFAPSVING
+122 QASAPSVING
-132 DLTMTSSGGEAIT
+132 NLTMTSSGAGTIT

-156 YNGAVE
+156 YNGNGAVE

-184 TYGNFVKVNG
+184 AYGNFVKVNG
-194 TANLKNSNF
+194 TANLTNSNF

-213 EANNVVMVQAKDFNE
+213 EANNVVIVQAKDFNE

-241 LKFAS
+241 LKFAG

-294 CLVDYKLS
+294 CLV
-302 VQNCGGNKCLVING
+302 ING
-316 GATAAAKDKLVQ
+316 GATAAAKDKLTQ
-328 LQVDIDAID
+328 LQVDIDTID
-337 KLLKNEFDFSQ
+337 KLLKNEFDSSQ
-348 DEEWTKAKE
+348 GEEWEQAKE
-357 ALEKQKTE
+357 TLKKQQAEIQTMLE
-365 LEQLKQEAEKNG
+365 EAKKNG

-392 SNLNLSAN
+392 LNLNLSAN

-531 IGVDKQANDDVL
+531 VGVDKQANDDVL
-543 WGTYFTYANAKIK
+543 WGAYFTYANAKIK

-592 PTKQDNVQTDG
+592 PTKQDNVQIDG

-668 VEVGAEF
+668 IEVGAEF

-710 AFFTSIEANNKKKTY
+710 AFFTSVEANNKKKTY

>member
-22 SAFAQEINLTESS
+22 GAFAAEITFNS
-35 DVGNYFEENG
+35 DSDLNTHF
-45 KDINLKNPDKYKGQD
+45 DINEKDNVATFKNENYKNQD
-60 LNIKMG
+60 LTFKINT
-66 VWDLPNDD
+66 LAFDD
-74 YDSADY
+74 APEDAKI
-80 RLNIDI
+80 NIDL
-86 GKNNTLSFTHNNGQN
+86 GNNSLTLENTRNSSGE
-101 PAYVTNLNA
+101 
-110 TAKEV
+110 TAALVRNFNVDAKDF
-115 KTTDIVL
+115 KTTDIGL
-122 QAFAPSVING
+122 SYFNAGIINANF
-132 DLTMTSSGGEAIT
+132 TMVGGEDFDLDNIDKNKASSLLIFN
-145 EDEKKGSGIIL
+145 GSRE
-156 YNGAVE
+156 NTNDTV
-162 GKSANGSLT
+162 NGSLT
-171 INGNFTADKTLFA
+171 VNGDFSA
-184 TYGNFVKVNG
+184 TNSAIVSMKSDTFKVNG
-194 TANLKNSNF
+194 TATLKEAGLGFLSQSYSNLDVNDF
-203 GLMKR
+203 IALR
-208 SYTDL
+208 
-213 EANNVVMVQAKDFNE
+213 AKDIKTDKLNDE
-228 NILKANNNAGALL
+228 TNAGALILKTASSYINESL
-241 LKFAS
+241 LNGD
-246 DYISTDVQGK
+246 DYAAYLDVT
-256 DPLEAGTIIDISDED
+256 AED
-271 KYGDGEKGLVDYKL
+271 NKYGGVFVDYKL
-285 SVQNCGGNK
+285 SLKNCGG
-294 CLVDYKLS
+294 D
-302 VQNCGGNKCLVING
+302 KCLVING
-316 GATAAAKDKLVQ
+316 GATAAAKKLTNQ
-328 LQVDIDAID
+328 IAVDLEAITRIIDGLD
-337 KLLKNEFDFSQ
+337 NEQ
-348 DEEWTKAKE
+348 AKE
-357 ALEKQKTE
+357 ALQEQKTK

-392 SNLNLSAN
+392 LNLNLSAN

-531 IGVDKQANDDVL
+531 VGVDKQANDDVL
-543 WGTYFTYANAKIK
+543 WGAYFTYANAKIK

-592 PTKQDNVQTDG
+592 PTKQDNVQIDG

-710 AFFTSIEANNKKKTY
+710 AFFTSVEANNKKKTY

>member
-22 SAFAQEINLTESS
+22 SAFAQEINLTQSS

-86 GKNNTLSFTHNNGQN
+86 GKNNTLSFTHNNDQN
-101 PAYVTNLNA
+101 PVYVTNLNA

-122 QAFAPSVING
+122 QASAPSVING
-132 DLTMTSSGGEAIT
+132 NLTMTSSGGGAIT

-156 YNGAVE
+156 YNGNGAVE

-171 INGNFTADKTLFA
+171 INGNFAADKTLFA
-184 TYGNFVKVNG
+184 AYGNFVKVNG
-194 TANLKNSNF
+194 TANLTNSNF

-213 EANNVVMVQAKDFNE
+213 EANNVVIVQAKDFNE

-241 LKFAS
+241 LKFAG

-294 CLVDYKLS
+294 CLV
-302 VQNCGGNKCLVING
+302 ING

-328 LQVDIDAID
+328 LQVDIDTID
-337 KLLKNEFDFSQ
+337 KLLKNEFDSSQ
-348 DEEWTKAKE
+348 GEEWEQAKE
-357 ALEKQKTE
+357 TLKKQQAELQTMLE
-365 LEQLKQEAEKNG
+365 EAKKNG

-392 SNLNLSAN
+392 LNLNLSAN

-531 IGVDKQANDDVL
+531 VGVDKQANDDVL
-543 WGTYFTYANAKIK
+543 WGAYFTYANAKIK

-570 MYSTINVAPQWEL
+570 MYSTINIAPQWEL

-592 PTKQDNVQTDG
+592 PTKQDNVQIDG

>member
-22 SAFAQEINLTESS
+22 GAFAAEITFNS
-35 DVGNYFEENG
+35 DSDLNTHF
-45 KDINLKNPDKYKGQD
+45 DINEKDNVATFKNENYKNQD
-60 LNIKMG
+60 LTFKINTLAFEDAHEDAKI
-66 VWDLPNDD
+66 
-74 YDSADY
+74 
-80 RLNIDI
+80 NIDL
-86 GKNNTLSFTHNNGQN
+86 GNNSLTLENTRNSGGE
-101 PAYVTNLNA
+101 
-110 TAKEV
+110 TAALVRNFNVDAKDF
-115 KTTDIVL
+115 KTTDIGL
-122 QAFAPSVING
+122 SYFNAGIINANF
-132 DLTMTSSGGEAIT
+132 TMV
-145 EDEKKGSGIIL
+145 GSGEDFDLDNIDKNKASSLLIF
-156 YNGAVE
+156 NGSRENTNDTV
-162 GKSANGSLT
+162 NGSLT
-171 INGNFTADKTLFA
+171 VNGDFSA
-184 TYGNFVKVNG
+184 TNSAIASMKSDTFKVNG
-194 TANLKNSNF
+194 IATIEKSGLGFLSQSYSNLDANDFIVL
-203 GLMKR
+203 R
-208 SYTDL
+208 
-213 EANNVVMVQAKDFNE
+213 AKDIKTDKLNDE
-228 NILKANNNAGALL
+228 TNAGALILKSASSYIDESL
-241 LKFAS
+241 LNDDDYVAS
-246 DYISTDVQGK
+246 LDVT
-256 DPLEAGTIIDISDED
+256 AED
-271 KYGDGEKGLVDYKL
+271 NKYGGVFVDYKL
-285 SVQNCGGNK
+285 SLKNCGG
-294 CLVDYKLS
+294 D
-302 VQNCGGNKCLVING
+302 KCLVING
-316 GATAAAKDKLVQ
+316 GATAAAKKLTNQ
-328 LQVDIDAID
+328 IAVDLEAITRIIDD
-337 KLLKNEFDFSQ
+337 LDNEQ
-348 DEEWTKAKE
+348 AKE
-357 ALEKQKTE
+357 TLKKQQAELQTMLE
-365 LEQLKQEAEKNG
+365 EAKKNG

-392 SNLNLSAN
+392 LNLNLSAN

-531 IGVDKQANDDVL
+531 VGVDKQANDDVL
-543 WGTYFTYANAKIK
+543 WGAYFTYANAKIK

-592 PTKQDNVQTDG
+592 PTKQDNVQIDG

-655 AKDIDSMKNNSVS
+655 AKDIDSIKNNSVS

-710 AFFTSIEANNKKKTY
+710 AFFTSVEANNKKKTY

>member
-22 SAFAQEINLTESS
+22 SAFAQEINLTQSS

-66 VWDLPNDD
+66 VWDLPDDD

-86 GKNNTLSFTHNNGQN
+86 GKNNTLSFTHNNDQN
-101 PAYVTNLNA
+101 PVYVTNLNA

-122 QAFAPSVING
+122 QASAPSVING
-132 DLTMTSSGGEAIT
+132 NLTMTSSGGGAIT

-156 YNGAVE
+156 YNGNGAVE

-171 INGNFTADKTLFA
+171 INGNFAADKTLFA
-184 TYGNFVKVNG
+184 AYGNFVKVNG
-194 TANLKNSNF
+194 TANLTNSNF

-213 EANNVVMVQAKDFNE
+213 EANNVVIVQAKDFNE

-241 LKFAS
+241 LKFAG

-256 DPLEAGTIIDISDED
+256 DPLEAATIIDISDED
-271 KYGDGEKGLVDYKL
+271 KYGDGEKG
-285 SVQNCGGNK
+285 
-294 CLVDYKLS
+294 LVDYKLS

-328 LQVDIDAID
+328 LQVDIDSID
-337 KLLKNEFDFSQ
+337 KLLKNEFDSSQ
-348 DEEWTKAKE
+348 GEEWEQAKE
-357 ALEKQKTE
+357 TLKKQQAEIQTMLE
-365 LEQLKQEAEKNG
+365 EAKKNG

-392 SNLNLSAN
+392 LNLNLSAN

-531 IGVDKQANDDVL
+531 VGVDKQANDDVL
-543 WGTYFTYANAKIK
+543 WGAYFTYANAKIK

-592 PTKQDNVQTDG
+592 PTKQDNVQIDG

-655 AKDIDSMKNNSVS
+655 AKDIDSIKNNSVS

-710 AFFTSIEANNKKKTY
+710 AFFTSVEANNKKKTY

>member
-22 SAFAQEINLTESS
+22 SAFAQEINLTQSS
-35 DVGNYFEENG
+35 DVENYFEENG

-60 LNIKMG
+60 LSIKMG

-86 GKNNTLSFTHNNGQN
+86 GKNNTLSFTHNNDQN
-101 PAYVTNLNA
+101 PVYVTNLNA

-122 QAFAPSVING
+122 QASAPSVING
-132 DLTMTSSGGEAIT
+132 NLTMTSSGGGAIT

-156 YNGAVE
+156 YNGNGAVE

-171 INGNFTADKTLFA
+171 INGNFAADKTLFA
-184 TYGNFVKVNG
+184 AYGNFVKVNG
-194 TANLKNSNF
+194 TANLTNSNF

-213 EANNVVMVQAKDFNE
+213 EANNVVIVQAKDFNE

-241 LKFAS
+241 LKFAG

-256 DPLEAGTIIDISDED
+256 DPLEAATIIDISDED
-271 KYGDGEKGLVDYKL
+271 KYGDGEKG
-285 SVQNCGGNK
+285 
-294 CLVDYKLS
+294 LVDYKLS

-328 LQVDIDAID
+328 LQVDIDTID
-337 KLLKNEFDFSQ
+337 KLLKNEFDSSQ
-348 DEEWTKAKE
+348 GEEWEQAKE
-357 ALEKQKTE
+357 TLKKQQAEIQTMLE
-365 LEQLKQEAEKNG
+365 EAKKNG

-392 SNLNLSAN
+392 LNLNLSAN

-531 IGVDKQANDDVL
+531 VGVDKQANDDVL
-543 WGTYFTYANAKIK
+543 WGAYFTYANAKIK

-592 PTKQDNVQTDG
+592 PTKQDNVQIDG

-710 AFFTSIEANNKKKTY
+710 AFFTSVEANNKKKTY

>member
-22 SAFAQEINLTESS
+22 GAFAAEITFNS
-35 DVGNYFEENG
+35 DSDLNTHF
-45 KDINLKNPDKYKGQD
+45 DINEKDNVATFKNENYKNQD
-60 LNIKMG
+60 LTFKINT
-66 VWDLPNDD
+66 LAFDD
-74 YDSADY
+74 AHKDAKI
-80 RLNIDI
+80 NIDL
-86 GKNNTLSFTHNNGQN
+86 GNNSLTLENTRNSGGE
-101 PAYVTNLNA
+101 
-110 TAKEV
+110 TAALVRNFNVDAKDF
-115 KTTDIVL
+115 KTTDIGL
-122 QAFAPSVING
+122 SYFNAGIINANF
-132 DLTMTSSGGEAIT
+132 TMV
-145 EDEKKGSGIIL
+145 GSGEDFDLDNIDKNKASSLLIF
-156 YNGAVE
+156 NGSKENTNDTV
-162 GKSANGSLT
+162 NGSLT
-171 INGNFTADKTLFA
+171 VNGDFSA
-184 TYGNFVKVNG
+184 TNSAIVSMKSDTFKVNG
-194 TANLKNSNF
+194 TATIEKSGLGFLSQSYSNL
-203 GLMKR
+203 
-208 SYTDL
+208 D
-213 EANNVVMVQAKDFNE
+213 ANDFIVLRAKDIKTDKLNDE
-228 NILKANNNAGALL
+228 TNAGALILKSGSSYIDESL
-241 LKFAS
+241 LNGDDSSAS
-246 DYISTDVQGK
+246 LDVT
-256 DPLEAGTIIDISDED
+256 AED
-271 KYGDGEKGLVDYKL
+271 NKYGGVFVDYKL
-285 SVQNCGGNK
+285 SLKNCGG
-294 CLVDYKLS
+294 D
-302 VQNCGGNKCLVING
+302 KCLVING
-316 GATAAAKDKLVQ
+316 GATAAAKKLTNQ
-328 LQVDIDAID
+328 IAVDLEAITRIIDD
-337 KLLKNEFDFSQ
+337 LDNEQ
-348 DEEWTKAKE
+348 AKE
-357 ALEKQKTE
+357 ALQEQKTE
-365 LEQLKQEAEKNG
+365 LEKLQQEAMQNG

-392 SNLNLSAN
+392 LNLNLSAN

-531 IGVDKQANDDVL
+531 VGVDKQANDDVL
-543 WGTYFTYANAKIK
+543 WGAYFTYANAKIK

-592 PTKQDNVQTDG
+592 PTKQDNVQIDG

-710 AFFTSIEANNKKKTY
+710 AFFTSVEANNKKKTY

>member
-22 SAFAQEINLTESS
+22 SAFAQEINLTQSS
-35 DVGNYFEENG
+35 DVENYFEENG

-60 LNIKMG
+60 LSIKMG

-101 PAYVTNLNA
+101 PVYVTNLNA

-132 DLTMTSSGGEAIT
+132 NLTMTSSGAETIT

-156 YNGAVE
+156 YNGAGE
-162 GKSANGSLT
+162 TQSANGSLT

-184 TYGNFVKVNG
+184 AYGNFVKVNG
-194 TANLKNSNF
+194 TANLTNSNF
-203 GLMKR
+203 GLIKR

-213 EANNVVMVQAKDFNE
+213 EANNVVMVQAKDFNKD
-228 NILKANNNAGALL
+228 ILEEKSNNNAGALL
-241 LKFAS
+241 VKFLN
-246 DYISTDVQGK
+246 DYVSTDLHGK
-256 DPLEAGTIIDISDED
+256 DDIETGAVIDISDED
-271 KYGDGEKGLVDYKL
+271 EYGDGKKGLVDYKL

-294 CLVDYKLS
+294 CLV
-302 VQNCGGNKCLVING
+302 VNG
-316 GATAAAKDKLVQ
+316 GATAAAKDKLTQ
-328 LQVDIDAID
+328 LKVDINAID
-337 KLLKNEFDFSQ
+337 KLLKNEFDSSQ
-348 DEEWTKAKE
+348 DEEWKQAKE

-365 LEQLKQEAEKNG
+365 LEKLQQEAMQNG

-531 IGVDKQANDDVL
+531 VGVDKQANDDVL
-543 WGTYFTYANAKIK
+543 WGAYFTYANAKIK

-710 AFFTSIEANNKKKTY
+710 AFFTSVEANNKKKTY
-725 GQIIVGGN
+725 GQIIR
-733 VDFTNQLSMNLGFGA
+733 F
-748 KQILAGKVDNKNE
+748 
-761 TYLSGQVGLKYK
+761 YK
-773 F
+773 STQYESWLWC

>member
-22 SAFAQEINLTESS
+22 SAFAQEINLTQSS

-86 GKNNTLSFTHNNGQN
+86 GKNNTLSFTHNNDQN
-101 PAYVTNLNA
+101 PVYVTNLNA

-122 QAFAPSVING
+122 QASAPSVING
-132 DLTMTSSGGEAIT
+132 NLTMTSSGGGAIT

-156 YNGAVE
+156 YNGNGAVE

-171 INGNFTADKTLFA
+171 INGNFAADKTLFA
-184 TYGNFVKVNG
+184 AYGNFVKVNG
-194 TANLKNSNF
+194 TANLTNSNF

-213 EANNVVMVQAKDFNE
+213 EANNVVIVQAKDFNE

-241 LKFAS
+241 LKFAG

-294 CLVDYKLS
+294 CLV
-302 VQNCGGNKCLVING
+302 ING

-328 LQVDIDAID
+328 LQVDIDTID
-337 KLLKNEFDFSQ
+337 KLLKNEFDSSQ
-348 DEEWTKAKE
+348 GEEWEQAKE
-357 ALEKQKTE
+357 TLKKQQAEIQTMLE
-365 LEQLKQEAEKNG
+365 EAKKNG

-531 IGVDKQANDDVL
+531 VGVDKQANDDVL
-543 WGTYFTYANAKIK
+543 WGAYFTYANAKIK

-632 IKPFAGVNYYFSY
+632 IKPFVGVNYYFSY

-710 AFFTSIEANNKKKTY
+710 AFFTSVEANNKKKTY

>member
-22 SAFAQEINLTESS
+22 SAFAQEINLTQSS

-60 LNIKMG
+60 LSIKMG
-66 VWDLPNDD
+66 VWDLPDD
-74 YDSADY
+74 YDSDDY

-86 GKNNTLSFTHNNGQN
+86 GKNNTLSFTHNNDQN
-101 PAYVTNLNA
+101 PVYVTNLNA

-122 QAFAPSVING
+122 QASAPSVING
-132 DLTMTSSGGEAIT
+132 NLTMTSSGGGAIT

-156 YNGAVE
+156 YNGNGAVE

-171 INGNFTADKTLFA
+171 INGNFAADKTLFA
-184 TYGNFVKVNG
+184 AYGNFVKVNG
-194 TANLKNSNF
+194 TANLTNSNF

-213 EANNVVMVQAKDFNE
+213 EANNVVIVQAKDFNE

-241 LKFAS
+241 LKFAG

-256 DPLEAGTIIDISDED
+256 DPLEAATIIDISDED

-294 CLVDYKLS
+294 CLV
-302 VQNCGGNKCLVING
+302 ING
-316 GATAAAKDKLVQ
+316 GATAAAKNKLVQ
-328 LQVDIDAID
+328 LQVDIDTID
-337 KLLKNEFDFSQ
+337 KLLKNEFDSSQ
-348 DEEWTKAKE
+348 GEEWEQAKE
-357 ALEKQKTE
+357 ALQEQKTK
-365 LEQLKQEAEKNG
+365 LEKLQQEAMQNG

-531 IGVDKQANDDVL
+531 VGVDKQANDDVL
-543 WGTYFTYANAKIK
+543 WGAYFTYANAKIK

-592 PTKQDNVQTDG
+592 PTKQDNVQIDG

-710 AFFTSIEANNKKKTY
+710 AFFTSVEANNKKKTY

>member
-22 SAFAQEINLTESS
+22 GAFAQEINLTQSS

-60 LNIKMG
+60 LSIKMG
-66 VWDLPNDD
+66 VWDLPDD
-74 YDSADY
+74 YDSDDY

-101 PAYVTNLNA
+101 PVYVTNLNA

-132 DLTMTSSGGEAIT
+132 NLTMTSSGAETIT

-156 YNGAVE
+156 YNGNGAVE

-184 TYGNFVKVNG
+184 AYGNFVKVNG
-194 TANLKNSNF
+194 TANLTNSNF
-203 GLMKR
+203 GLMKH

-213 EANNVVMVQAKDFNE
+213 EANNVVIVQAKDFNE

-241 LKFAS
+241 LKFAG

-256 DPLEAGTIIDISDED
+256 DPLEAATIIDISDED
-271 KYGDGEKGLVDYKL
+271 KYGDGEKG
-285 SVQNCGGNK
+285 
-294 CLVDYKLS
+294 LVDYKLS

-328 LQVDIDAID
+328 LQVDIDTID
-337 KLLKNEFDFSQ
+337 KLLKNEFDSSQ
-348 DEEWTKAKE
+348 GEEWEQAKE
-357 ALEKQKTE
+357 TLKKQQAEIQTMLE
-365 LEQLKQEAEKNG
+365 EAKKNG

-392 SNLNLSAN
+392 LNLNLSAN

-531 IGVDKQANDDVL
+531 VGVDKQANDDVL
-543 WGTYFTYANAKIK
+543 WGAYFTYANAKIK

-592 PTKQDNVQTDG
+592 PTKQDNVQIDG

-710 AFFTSIEANNKKKTY
+710 AFFTSVEANNKKKTY

>member
-22 SAFAQEINLTESS
+22 SAFAQEINLTQSS

-86 GKNNTLSFTHNNGQN
+86 GKNNTLSFTHNNDQN
-101 PAYVTNLNA
+101 PVYVTNLNA

-122 QAFAPSVING
+122 QASAPSVING
-132 DLTMTSSGGEAIT
+132 NLTMTSSGGGAIT

-156 YNGAVE
+156 YNGNGAVE

-171 INGNFTADKTLFA
+171 INGNFAADKTLFA
-184 TYGNFVKVNG
+184 AYGNFVKVNG
-194 TANLKNSNF
+194 TANLTNSNF

-213 EANNVVMVQAKDFNE
+213 EANNVVIVQAKDFNE

-241 LKFAS
+241 LKFAG

-256 DPLEAGTIIDISDED
+256 DPLEAATIIDISDED
-271 KYGDGEKGLVDYKL
+271 KYGDGEKG
-285 SVQNCGGNK
+285 
-294 CLVDYKLS
+294 LVDYKLS

-328 LQVDIDAID
+328 LQVDIDTID
-337 KLLKNEFDFSQ
+337 KLLKNEFDSSQ
-348 DEEWTKAKE
+348 GEEWEQAKE
-357 ALEKQKTE
+357 TLKKQQAEIQTMLE
-365 LEQLKQEAEKNG
+365 EAKKNG

-531 IGVDKQANDDVL
+531 VGVDKQANDDVL
-543 WGTYFTYANAKIK
+543 WGAYFTYANAKIK

-592 PTKQDNVQTDG
+592 PTKQDNVQIDG

-655 AKDIDSMKNNSVS
+655 AKDIDSIKNNSVS

-710 AFFTSIEANNKKKTY
+710 AFFTSVEANNKKKTY